1 MMAGFLDLPARPGKP
16 RSAGLT
22 HVLDKLT
29 PLRTFAE
36 HLEQHGDWIDIVK
49 VGWGLGYL
57 DTGLVDRARICR
69 RHGVT
74 LCTGGTFLEV
84 AGQQGRLRQFREWAL
99 RNDVSAVEVS
109 NGLGRISEPV
119 KHDLV
124 AQFAADFVVLAET
137 GLKDSTAEVE
147 GSAWAAEM
155 KGDLD
160 AGAAWVVTEGRESG
174 TVGLYQADGAI
185 REQLVDDLL
194 GVIDPD
200 RILFEAPRKAQQTW
214 LIERLGANVNLGNID
229 LAEVASVESLRLGL
243 RADTALRGGN
253 DDHH

>member
-1 MMAGFLDLPARPGKP
+1 MPGFLDLPARPVKP

-29 PLRTFAE
+29 PLRLFGE
-36 HLEQHGDWIDIVK
+36 HLEAHGHWIDIVK

-57 DTGLVDRARICR
+57 DTRLAERARVCR
-69 RHGVT
+69 LHGVA

-84 AGQQGRLRQFREWAL
+84 AAHRGRVPQFRDWAL
-99 RNDVSAVEVS
+99 RNEVSAVEVS
-109 NGLGRISEPV
+109 NGLGLMSEPV

-124 AQFAADFVVLAET
+124 AQFADDFVVLAET
-137 GLKDSTAEVE
+137 GLKNGSAEVD
-147 GSAWAAEM
+147 GTAWAAEM
-155 KGDLD
+155 KADLD

-185 REQLVDDLL
+185 REELVCDLL

-214 LIERLGANVNLGNID
+214 LIEQLGPNVNLGNID
-229 LAEVASVESLRLGL
+229 LAEVPSVESLRLGL
-243 RADTALRGGN
+243 RADTALQGWS
-253 DDHH
+253 DDDG